1 MINYFN
7 QQIKSIYESRRAL
20 AKETSQSQNKAL
32 LALYP
37 KFDDLL
43 KAKKQTELDIVK
55 SKSKGLDVSALQN
68 SLEKIN
74 GDIKQYAQ
82 ENNLQFTPPYL
93 CLSCKDSGYID
104 GKPCECLTEQYN
116 ALIKENASLT
126 LLPQFTFEDN
136 EFASMDIPQATG
148 MNKLYS
154 IMKNKVCND
163 FANCKWNN
171 FMLSGASG
179 VGKTCLALATANALL
194 KKGVSVLYLTA
205 FEFVNI
211 FLDKHTHKQTE
222 LARKA
227 EYVSECEML
236 IIDNFGEEPIYKN
249 VTLEYLFSTL
259 DKRMANNKKTF
270 ICTQL
275 GAGALIS
282 RYGETF
288 LSKFTDKKYSLS
300 VGYITGE
307 NLRKS

>member
-7 QQIKSIYESRRAL
+7 QRLQSIYASKRAL
-20 AKETSQSQNKAL
+20 AKDIAQRENKAL
-32 LALYP
+32 LDMHP
-37 KFDDLL
+37 KFEELL
-43 KAKKQTELDIVK
+43 KNKKQVELNIVK
-55 SKSKGLDVSALQN
+55 SKSKGLTTDDLQN
-68 SLEKIN
+68 SLENIN
-74 GDIKQYAQ
+74 EEIKQYTAQ
-82 ENNLQFTPPYL
+82 NKLQFTPPYI
-93 CLSCKDSGYID
+93 CANCKDTGYID
-104 GKPCECLTEQYN
+104 GAPCECLKREYYT
-116 ALIKENASLT
+116 LIKENASLT
-126 LLPQFTFEDN
+126 ALPSFNFGDN
-136 EFASMDIPQATG
+136 KFGQTDIPQAKG

-154 IMKNKVCND
+154 IIQSKVCENFD
-163 FANCKWNN
+163 NCKWTN

-194 KKGVSVLYLTA
+194 EKGVSVLYLTA

-211 FLDKHTHKQTE
+211 FLDKHTHKQTA
-222 LARKA
+222 LSKKA
-227 EYVSECEML
+227 DYVSDCEML

-307 NLRKS
+307 NLRK

>member
-7 QQIKSIYESRRAL
+7 QQLQSIYASKRAL
-20 AKETSQSQNKAL
+20 AKENSQNQNKAL
-32 LALYP
+32 LALHP
-37 KFDDLL
+37 KFEELL
-43 KAKKQTELDIVK
+43 KTKKQTELDIVK
-55 SKSKGLDVSALQN
+55 TKSKGLDVTNLQETLN
-68 SLEKIN
+68 AIN

-82 ENNLQFTPPYL
+82 QNNLQFTPPYL
-93 CLSCKDSGYID
+93 CQTCKDSGYID
-104 GKPCECLTEQYN
+104 GKPCECLRREYSS
-116 ALIKENASLT
+116 LIKENSSLT
-126 LLPQFTFEDN
+126 SLPNFRFDDN
-136 EFASMDIPQATG
+136 NFGNMDVPQAKG

-154 IMKNKVCND
+154 IMRNKVCED
-163 FANCKWNN
+163 FASCKWNN

-179 VGKTCLALATANALL
+179 VGKTCLALATADALL
-194 KKGVSVLYLTA
+194 DKGISALYLSA

-211 FLDKHTHKQTE
+211 FLDKHTHKQTP

-227 EYVSECEML
+227 DYVSECEML

-249 VTLEYLFSTL
+249 VTLEYLFSII

-270 ICTQL
+270 ICTRL

-282 RYGETF
+282 RYGEAF

>member
-7 QQIKSIYESRRAL
+7 RQLQSIYASRRAF
-20 AKETSQSQNKAL
+20 AKESSQSQNEAL
-32 LALYP
+32 LALHP
-37 KFDDLL
+37 QFQELL
-43 KAKKQTELDIVK
+43 KVKKQIELDIVK
-55 SKSKGLDVSALQN
+55 SKSKGLDIPALQS
-68 SLEKIN
+68 SLDGVN
-74 GDIKQYAQ
+74 GEIKQYAQ
-82 ENNLQFTPPYL
+82 EKHLRFTPPYL

-104 GKPCECLTEQYN
+104 GKPCQCLSEQYN
-116 ALIKENASLT
+116 SLIRENASLS
-126 LLPQFTFEDN
+126 LLPEFNFLCN
-136 EFASMDIPQATG
+136 EFGEMNVPQAKG

-179 VGKTCLALATANALL
+179 VGKTCLALATANELL
-194 KKGVSVLYLTA
+194 DKDISVLYLSA
-205 FEFVNI
+205 FQLVNI
-211 FLDKHTHKQTE
+211 FLDKHTHKQTA
-222 LARKA
+222 LSQKA
-227 EYVSECEML
+227 EYVGECEML

-275 GAGALIS
+275 DAAALIS

-300 VGYITGE
+300 VGYIIGE

>member
-1 MINYFN
+1 MH
-7 QQIKSIYESRRAL
+7 
-20 AKETSQSQNKAL
+20 
-32 LALYP
+32 P
-37 KFDDLL
+37 KFEELL
-43 KAKKQTELDIVK
+43 KNKKQVELNIVK
-55 SKSKGLDVSALQN
+55 TKSKGLDATQLQN
-68 SLEKIN
+68 SLDEIN
-74 GDIKQYAQ
+74 EEIKEYAKQ
-82 ENNLQFTPPYL
+82 NNLQFTPPYL
-93 CLSCKDSGYID
+93 CPNCKDLEYID
-104 GKPCECLTEQYN
+104 GKPCECLKREYY
-116 ALIKENASLT
+116 ALIKDNASLT
-126 LLPQFTFEDN
+126 TQPAFNFSDN
-136 EFASMDIPQATG
+136 KFGSMDIPQAKG

-154 IMKNKVCND
+154 IMKSKVCDD
-163 FANCKWNN
+163 FDNCKWNN

-179 VGKTCLALATANALL
+179 VGKTCLAIATANELL
-194 KKGVSVLYLTA
+194 ENGVSALYLSA

-211 FLDKHTHKQTE
+211 FLDKHTHKQTP

-227 EYVSECEML
+227 DYVNECEML

-282 RYGETF
+282 RYGEAF